1 MPDDVNTGK
10 TDNRADF
17 FRCCAEFSKSVIRS
31 GPVLMQSR
39 KSPHVW
45 SCGCAWELSALGDF
59 DKIESAGA
67 AVLFV
72 SEDARYLRHT
82 ETLPFSLG
90 FRYEFNRDTTP
101 AQALWLLAFYH
112 MAQHHPAV
120 QQAGL
125 SFSIAWHEQRRRYF
139 NWQLSLSAPVCEVRR
154 ESRRV
159 TNLAS
164 APDTWK
170 TAFERVTEKLPLL
183 ASIAEKLRAE
193 PLVCTEEVWHE
204 FLRWYEANRQGR
216 SLPEPSAP
224 WLEAALPLVGKRVEA
239 LPPMLPSVLEEV
251 SLNQDN
257 PISSLRVSTPD
268 LETNFRQW
276 LAAKASVSDKTQS
289 RYLRVLSTLSL
300 HVPELFKSR
309 NITSVYELEEPAAVR
324 SFIDDLKETD
334 WCRAKIERRPGV
346 KHGGANVLVILNH
359 YENYLMTSSLPKE
372 SSASKSPER
381 VEMELTLEALLQHPD
396 RVELLTGSKPVFI
409 DTPWGKL
416 DEDKAWRSLYI
427 SLWKKA
433 WEKKEA
439 DIVSHGSLVT
449 PKSAETYLENSKPYF
464 SLDKQYAVYNNYG
477 IRHMMPQV
485 GKLLVACGVAL
496 ASVRV
501 RFMTNVETQSQQR
514 TDVALNSILVGPPGT
529 GKTYHTMA
537 YAVAICDGRPVEE
550 VMQQAMSQTGYEA
563 LKKRYGELQNAEQK
577 RIAFV
582 TFHQSYEYSDFIE
595 GLFPKVVDGSVTY
608 EVKSGAFRE
617 FCEKCGD
624 EPSVFIIDEINRG
637 NISKIMGELITL
649 IEKSKRGSHSATLP
663 LSRESFTVPK
673 NVYLL
678 GTMNTADHSLAMMDS
693 ALRRRFNFVPMK
705 PDPDLLP
712 ADVKGVNVP
721 QMLRAMNER
730 ISWLCDAEHTLGHAL
745 FWDLHENMTLEQL
758 GRIFRKNIIPLLQEY
773 FHDDERKMRVV
784 LGRSP
789 MLTEVSLPAE
799 LSSWATEWA
808 LPNHQYRVAA
818 DSEALWNNPDT
829 YRLIYSR

>member
-1 MPDDVNTGK
+1 MLDDVNAGK

-17 FRCCAEFSKSVIRS
+17 FKCCAEFSKGAFLSD
-31 GPVLMQSR
+31 GVLIQPR
-39 KSPHVW
+39 KSPHAW
-45 SCGCAWELSALGDF
+45 SCGCAWNLAALGDF
-59 DKIESAGA
+59 YKNEAAGA

-72 SEDARYLRHT
+72 PEEARYLRHT

-90 FRYEFNRDTTP
+90 LRCEFNRDTTP
-101 AQALWLLAFYH
+101 AQALRLLAFYH
-112 MAQHHPAV
+112 MAQCHPAV

-139 NWQLSLSAPVCEVRR
+139 NWQLTLSAPICEVLR

-164 APDTWK
+164 APDAWK
-170 TAFERVTEKLPLL
+170 AAFARVTERLPIL
-183 ASIAEKLRAE
+183 ASIAEKLRTV
-193 PLVCTEEVWHE
+193 PLVCTEEVWLD
-204 FLRWYEANRQGR
+204 FLRWYEANCQGR
-216 SLPEPSAP
+216 PLSEPSAA
-224 WLEAALPLVGKRVEA
+224 WLAAAHPLVGKRVDE
-239 LPPMLPSVLEEV
+239 LPTELPSELAEV
-251 SLNQDN
+251 SLNRN
-257 PISSLRVSTPD
+257 KTISSLRVSTPD
-268 LETNFRQW
+268 HETNFRRW
-276 LAAKASVSDKTQS
+276 LAAKGSVSDKTQS
-289 RYLRVLSTLSL
+289 RYLRVLSTLSI
-300 HVPELFKSR
+300 HVPELFEAR
-309 NITSVYELEEPAAVR
+309 NITSVYEMEEPAEVR
-324 SFIDDLKETD
+324 SFLDDLKETD
-334 WCRAKIERRPGV
+334 WCRAKIVRGPGV
-346 KHGGANVLVILNH
+346 KHGGANVIVILNH
-359 YENYLMTSSLPKE
+359 YENYLMTSSFSND
-372 SSASKSPER
+372 SSGSTAQER
-381 VEMELTLEALLQHPD
+381 VEMELSLEALLQHPD

-433 WEKKEA
+433 WAAQEA
-439 DIVSHGSLVT
+439 DIVRHGSLVT
-449 PKSAETYLENSKPYF
+449 PKSAGAYLENSKPYF
-464 SLDKQYAVYNNYG
+464 SLDSQYAVYNNYG
-477 IRHMMPQV
+477 ICNMMPLV
-485 GKLLVACGVAL
+485 GKLFVACGVAL

-501 RFMTNVETQSQQR
+501 RLVTNVETQAQQR

-529 GKTYHTMA
+529 GKTYHTMV

-550 VMQQAMSQTGYEA
+550 VKQQAMSQDGYEA

-595 GLFPKVVDGSVTY
+595 GLFPRVVDGSVTY
-608 EVKSGAFRE
+608 EVKPGAFRE

-624 EPSVFIIDEINRG
+624 EPCVFIIDEINRG
-637 NISKIMGELITL
+637 NISKIMGELMTL

-663 LSRESFTVPK
+663 LSRELFTVPK

-693 ALRRRFNFVPMK
+693 ALRRRFDFVPMESE
-705 PDPDLLP
+705 PALLP
-712 ADVKGVNVP
+712 ADVQGVDVP

-730 ISWLCDAEHTLGHAL
+730 ILWLCDAEHMLGHAL
-745 FWDLHENMTLEQL
+745 FWELHESLTLEQL

-799 LSSWATEWA
+799 LNPWATEWA
-808 LPNHQYRVAA
+808 LPNHRYRVSVAS
-818 DSEALWNNPDT
+818 DELWSDPDT
-829 YRLIYSR
+829 YRAIYSK